1 MSKPIVTTPQAVR
14 AITVES
20 DVHLMIAKEPV
31 EFAKKIIRL
40 LKNKSL
46 REELGKN
53 GRKLI
58 FNKYSWEVRAKAYQK
73 LYNNILLQKRSS
85 QVDK

>member
-1 MSKPIVTTPQAVR
+1 
-14 AITVES
+14 
-20 DVHLMIAKEPV
+20 MIASEPV

-53 GRKLI
+53 GRRLI
-58 FNKYSWEVRAKAYQK
+58 VNKYLWEVRAEAYQK
-73 LYNNILLQKRSS
+73 LYNNILLQKRSG
-85 QVDK
+85 QGDK